1 MNYHTFLSFHGFNMT
16 SQVDNV
22 DWFPIT
28 SGTYKYINNL
38 VKTSNANWLHFLL
51 WISDFFFLHHVLF
64 PGSDQPLSN
73 LIRRQWHPV
82 ILFNNEQKV

>member
-51 WISDFFFLHHVLF
+51 WISDFFFAPCF
-64 PGSDQPLSN
+64 ISWQRSTTQQPN
-73 LIRRQWHPV
+73 
-82 ILFNNEQKV
+82 